1 MQRRAVKEIKE
12 GDAAALNG
20 TRLGTNSRRDRR
32 HAAAFATRAGTV
44 AWELRYAEAVARW
57 LDDEAAQQLPL
68 RRRARIRRLGD
79 AGPGRADRHR
89 RGLLFRVP
97 HRLDMHHLVP
107 VETIVRHGVTM
118 MRRPEDEWRPREGF
132 ALTDPGTDLA
142 GALDQ
147 ANYCIWCHNQQ
158 KDSCSH
164 RPARKGR
171 RIQAERVRGHARRLP
186 ARRENLRD
194 EHVKARGNSI
204 GALAIVAVDNPICA
218 ATGHRICNDCM
229 KSCIYQR
236 QEPVDIPQI
245 ETRTL
250 KDVLALPWG
259 FEIYGL
265 LTRWNPLES
274 APAAAEAGDRP
285 QGAGGRSRPGRVQP
299 GAPSDQ

>member
-1 MQRRAVKEIKE
+1 M
-12 GDAAALNG
+12 
-20 TRLGTNSRRDRR
+20 
-32 HAAAFATRAGTV
+32 
-44 AWELRYAEAVARW
+44 ARW
-57 LDDEAAQQLPL
+57 LDDETAHTLPL
-68 RRRARIRRLGD
+68 RAALEYAAWATLTP
-79 AGPGRADRHR
+79 AGRTRHK

-107 VETIVRHGVTM
+107 AETIMRHGVTM
-118 MRRPEDEWRPREGF
+118 LRLPQDDWRPRDGF
-132 ALTDPGTDLA
+132 GLTDPGTDLA

-158 KDSCSH
+158 KDSCRSGL
-164 RPARKGR
+164 REKDGKFRKSVFG
-171 RIQAERVRGHARRLP
+171 VTLNGCPL
-186 ARRENLRD
+186 D
-194 EHVKARGNSI
+194 EKISEMNIVKARGNSI
-204 GALAIVAVDNPICA
+204 GALAIVAVDNPLCA

-259 FEIYGL
+259 FEIYGAVD
-265 LTRWNPLES
+265 PLEPARP
-274 APAAAEAGDRP
+274 APAAAEAGIGP
-285 QGAGGRSRPGRVQP
+285 QGAGRRSRPGRVQP